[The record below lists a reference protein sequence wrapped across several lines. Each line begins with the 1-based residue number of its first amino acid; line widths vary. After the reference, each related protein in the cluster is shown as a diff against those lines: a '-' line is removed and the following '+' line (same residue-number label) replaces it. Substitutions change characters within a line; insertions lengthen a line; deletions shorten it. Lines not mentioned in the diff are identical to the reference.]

1 MFMKT
6 EKRRKHKGFA
16 IAIGA
21 LAMYGAYSVI
31 KGAKDMCMGR
41 ISAMAS
47 CIGKMKKKKKGMAE
61 EVCPESEACAPCDG
75 CEEEPYD

>member
-31 KGAKDMCMGR
+31 KALRICVWAEYRLWRAVLAK
-41 ISAMAS
+41 
-47 CIGKMKKKKKGMAE
+47 
-61 EVCPESEACAPCDG
+61 
-75 CEEEPYD
+75 